1 MPGLLQGRKILILGV
16 ANKRSIAWASALA
29 ARAQGADLFLTY
41 QGDRIKESVLELAAT
56 VPGTLTAPCDATDE
70 ASVATLFAEVKSK
83 WGKLDGMVHS
93 IAFAPAAELERP
105 FVETSRDGFKTAL
118 DVSAYTLVALCRQA
132 RPLFEAAGGGSVT
145 AYTYLGSE
153 RAVPGYNVMG
163 VAKAALESSVR
174 YLASEMGSAKIR
186 VNAISPGPLNTL
198 SARGVS
204 GFTKILDVVK
214 DRAPLRRNIEASEVA
229 DTTVF
234 MLSDWSR
241 GITGELIHV
250 DAGYHAMGL

>member
-1 MPGLLQGRKILILGV
+1 MPGLLAGRKILILGV

-29 ARAQGADLFLTY
+29 AKREGADLFLTY
-41 QGDRIKESVLELAAT
+41 QGDRIKEGVLELAAS
-56 VPGTLTAPCDATDE
+56 VPGTLTGPCDATDE
-70 ASVATLFAEVKSK
+70 ASLAALFAEVKAK

-93 IAFAPAAELERP
+93 IAFAPAADLEGA
-105 FVETSRDGFKTAL
+105 FVNTSREGFKTAM
-118 DVSAYTLVALCRQA
+118 DVSAYTLVALCRHA
-132 RPLFEAAGGGSVT
+132 LPLFQAAGGGAVT

-153 RAVPGYNVMG
+153 RAVPAYNVMG
-163 VAKAALESSVR
+163 AAKAALESSVR
-174 YLASEMGSAKIR
+174 YLASEMGPSKVR

-214 DRAPLRRNIEASEVA
+214 ERAPLRRNIEASEVG

-250 DAGYHAMGL
+250 DAGFHAMGL

>member
-1 MPGLLQGRKILILGV
+1 MSGLLQGRKILILGV

-29 ARAQGADLFLTY
+29 AKAQGADLFLTY
-41 QGDRIKESVLELAAT
+41 QGDRIKETVLELAAT

-70 ASVATLFAEVKSK
+70 ASLTALFAELKAK

-93 IAFAPAAELERP
+93 IAFAPAADLERP
-105 FVETSRDGFKTAL
+105 FVETSREGFKTAM
-118 DVSAYTLVALCRQA
+118 DVSAYTLTALCRHA

-145 AYTYLGSE
+145 AYSYLGSE

-163 VAKAALESSVR
+163 AAKAALEASVR
-174 YLASEMGSAKIR
+174 YLASDLGPAKVR
-186 VNAISPGPLNTL
+186 VNAVSPGPLNTL

-234 MLSDWSR
+234 LLSDWSR

-250 DAGYHAMGL
+250 DAGYHCMGL